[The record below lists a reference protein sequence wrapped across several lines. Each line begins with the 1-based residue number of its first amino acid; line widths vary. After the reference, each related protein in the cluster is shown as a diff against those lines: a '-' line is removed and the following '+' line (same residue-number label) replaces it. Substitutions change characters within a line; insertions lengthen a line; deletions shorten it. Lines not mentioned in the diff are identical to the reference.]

1 MSKNSSTVSLWV
13 LMALAIVLGGLNQV
27 AGHGRMLDPPGRSSM
42 WRIGFSTPKNYDD
55 NGLNCGGRT
64 VCFNISYHFPNLN
77 LILIVI
83 HYRRN
88 TMESIKDVAVSAET
102 SGVYPVRDPTTKV
115 DSMERESSDKLIIK
129 DR

>member
-1 MSKNSSTVSLWV
+1 MSKICSTVSLWV

-64 VCFNISYHFPNLN
+64 VS
-77 LILIVI
+77 
-83 HYRRN
+83 
-88 TMESIKDVAVSAET
+88 T
-102 SGVYPVRDPTTKV
+102 
-115 DSMERESSDKLIIK
+115 
-129 DR
+129 